1 MYILLV
7 INIYNHITKF
17 SKNNCC
23 YKKQLRNLN
32 DLSKLSKITF
42 SFVDR
47 FLLADLVLYLKSA
60 KRYFFYKY

>member
-23 YKKQLRNLN
+23 YNTTLRNLN
-32 DLSKLSKITF
+32 DLSKLSKIIF
-42 SFVDR
+42 LLVDR
-47 FLLADLVLYLKSA
+47 FLLADLVFYLKSA
-60 KRYFFYKY
+60 KRYFFL